1 MTKLEELRIDLSL
14 HEASLEKLQD
24 PAHAAKLLKFYK
36 TDVCFLIPSYV
47 KIIKSIKD
55 EIASLEG
62 KNKPKTKT
70 KKPATAKT
78 VTKKTP
84 KK

>member
-1 MTKLEELRIDLSL
+1 MTKLEELSVDLEL
-14 HEASLEKLQD
+14 HEASYEKLQD

-47 KIIKSIKD
+47 KIIKSIKE

-62 KNKPKTKT
+62 KKKPKAPTKVKT
-70 KKPATAKT
+70 AAKT
-78 VTKKTP
+78 TTKKTP

>member
-1 MTKLEELRIDLSL
+1 MTKLEELRIDLQL
-14 HEASLEKLQD
+14 HEAAFEKLQD
-24 PAHAAKLLKFYK
+24 PVHAAKLLKFHK

-47 KIIKSIKD
+47 KIIKSIKE
-55 EIASLEG
+55 EIALLEG
-62 KNKPKTKT
+62 KKKPKAKT
-70 KKPATAKT
+70 AAKT